1 MAVTEAQ
8 RHQLY
13 ESIKTHLGE
22 PEAETFMSLMP
33 PDWSDVATRSDMAGL
48 RAELTS
54 DMAGLRAEIKSDMA
68 ALETRLLRTMGT
80 WLFTSQAILV
90 AAVGTIVAVFG

>member
-22 PEAETFMSLMP
+22 PEAETFMNLMP
-33 PDWSDVATRSDMAGL
+33 PDWSDVATKSDVVAL
-48 RAELTS
+48 KS

-90 AAVGTIVAVFG
+90 TAVGTIVAVFG

>member
-33 PDWSDVATRSDMAGL
+33 PDWSDVATRSDVAAL
-48 RAELTS
+48 KS
-54 DMAGLRAEIKSDMA
+54 DMAGLRAELKSDMA

-90 AAVGTIVAVFG
+90 TAVGTIVAVFG

>member
-13 ESIKTHLGE
+13 ESIKARLGE

-33 PDWSDVATRSDMAGL
+33 PDWSDVATKSDVGALKSDVTAL
-48 RAELTS
+48 RAEF
-54 DMAGLRAEIKSDMA
+54 KPDMA

-80 WLFTSQAILV
+80 WLFTSQAVLV
-90 AAVGTIVAVFG
+90 TAVGTIVAVFG